1 MSNYEVIATGLEFP
15 EGPVVMPDGS
25 IILVEI
31 KRGTITRVD
40 PDNGSV
46 DVVARPG
53 GGPNGAAIGPDGAL
67 YVCNNG
73 GFEWGENRGLTIP
86 GLVADD
92 YSSGRIERIDL
103 ETGAVEVVYA
113 DVDGVPLKGPN
124 DLMFDSTGGF
134 WFTDHGKMRART
146 RDRGGL
152 YYGKADGSSVREIS
166 FPLDGP
172 NGVGLSPEED
182 RVYVAETHQGSILY
196 WELDGPG
203 ELAGS
208 PHGRFLAR
216 PAGRKLFDSLAMD
229 AEGNVSVATIQ
240 TGGISTF
247 TPDGEELDFFAVEDP
262 LCTNICFGGADMKTA
277 FITLSGTGHGPGW
290 SCRTRLWPHRHA
302 RQWGSCP
309 PLKVIM
315 SAIAD
320 SKPTHW

>member
-1 MSNYEVIATGLEFP
+1 MSNYEIIAAGLEFP

-25 IILVEI
+25 IVLVEI

-40 PDNGSV
+40 PDDGSV
-46 DVVARPG
+46 DVLAQPG

-73 GFEWGENRGLTIP
+73 GFEWGEARGLTIP

-152 YYGKADGSSVREIS
+152 YYGKADGSSVREIA

-172 NGVGLSPEED
+172 NGVGLSPQQD
-182 RVYVAETHQGSILY
+182 RVYVAETHQGSLLY

-216 PAGRKLFDSLAMD
+216 PAGRKLFDSLAID

-247 TPDGEELDFFAVEDP
+247 TPDGEELDFFAVDDP

-277 FITLSGTGHGPGW
+277 FITLSGTGKLIRADWPRPG
-290 SCRTRLWPHRHA
+290 LVLPY
-302 RQWGSCP
+302 
-309 PLKVIM
+309 
-315 SAIAD
+315 
-320 SKPTHW
+320 

>member
-73 GFEWGENRGLTIP
+73 GFEWGENRGLTVP

-103 ETGAVEVVYA
+103 ETGAVDVVYA

-277 FITLSGTGHGPGW
+277 FITLSGTGKLIRSDWPRPG
-290 SCRTRLWPHRHA
+290 LVLPY
-302 RQWGSCP
+302 
-309 PLKVIM
+309 
-315 SAIAD
+315 
-320 SKPTHW
+320 

>member
-1 MSNYEVIATGLEFP
+1 MSNYEIIAAGLEFP

-25 IILVEI
+25 IVLVEI

-40 PDNGSV
+40 PDDGSV
-46 DVVARPG
+46 DVVAQPG

-73 GFEWGENRGLTIP
+73 GFEWGEARGLTIP
-86 GLVADD
+86 GLVADN
-92 YSSGRIERIDL
+92 YSSGRIERVDL

-152 YYGKADGSSVREIS
+152 YYGKADGSSVREIA

-172 NGVGLSPEED
+172 NGVGLSPQQD
-182 RVYVAETHQGSILY
+182 RVYVAETHQGSLLY

-216 PAGRKLFDSLAMD
+216 PAGRKLFDSLAID

-247 TPDGEELDFFAVEDP
+247 TPDGEELEFFAVDDP

-277 FITLSGTGHGPGW
+277 FITLSGTGKLIRADWPRPG
-290 SCRTRLWPHRHA
+290 LVLPY
-302 RQWGSCP
+302 
-309 PLKVIM
+309 
-315 SAIAD
+315 
-320 SKPTHW
+320 

>member
-1 MSNYEVIATGLEFP
+1 MSNYEIIAAGLEFP

-25 IILVEI
+25 IVLVEI

-40 PDNGSV
+40 PDDGSV
-46 DVVARPG
+46 DVVAQPG

-73 GFEWGENRGLTIP
+73 GFEWGEARGLTIP

-152 YYGKADGSSVREIS
+152 YYGKADGSSVREIA

-172 NGVGLSPEED
+172 NGVGLSPQQD
-182 RVYVAETHQGSILY
+182 RVYVAETHQGSLLY
-196 WELDGPG
+196 WDLDGPG

-216 PAGRKLFDSLAMD
+216 PAGRKLFDSLAID

-247 TPDGEELDFFAVEDP
+247 TPDGEELEFFAVDDP
-262 LCTNICFGGADMKTA
+262 LCTNILFGGADMKTA
-277 FITLSGTGHGPGW
+277 FITLSGTGKLIRADWPRPG
-290 SCRTRLWPHRHA
+290 LVLPY
-302 RQWGSCP
+302 
-309 PLKVIM
+309 
-315 SAIAD
+315 
-320 SKPTHW
+320 

>member
-73 GFEWGENRGLTIP
+73 GFEWGENRGLTVP

-277 FITLSGTGHGPGW
+277 FITLSGTGKLIRSDWPRPG
-290 SCRTRLWPHRHA
+290 LVLPY
-302 RQWGSCP
+302 
-309 PLKVIM
+309 
-315 SAIAD
+315 
-320 SKPTHW
+320 

>member
-1 MSNYEVIATGLEFP
+1 MSNYEIIAAGLEFP

-25 IILVEI
+25 IVLVEI

-40 PDNGSV
+40 PDDGSV
-46 DVVARPG
+46 DVVAQPG

-73 GFEWGENRGLTIP
+73 GFEWGEARGLTIP

-92 YSSGRIERIDL
+92 YSSGRIERVDL

-152 YYGKADGSSVREIS
+152 YYGKADGSSVREIA

-172 NGVGLSPEED
+172 NGVGLSPQQD
-182 RVYVAETHQGSILY
+182 RVYVAETHQGSLLY

-216 PAGRKLFDSLAMD
+216 PAGRKLFDSLAID
-229 AEGNVSVATIQ
+229 AEGNVSMATIQ

-247 TPDGEELDFFAVEDP
+247 TPDGEELDFFAVDDP

-277 FITLSGTGHGPGW
+277 FITLSGTGKLIRADWPRPG
-290 SCRTRLWPHRHA
+290 LVLPY
-302 RQWGSCP
+302 
-309 PLKVIM
+309 
-315 SAIAD
+315 
-320 SKPTHW
+320 

>member
-1 MSNYEVIATGLEFP
+1 MSNYEIIAAGLEFP

-25 IILVEI
+25 IVLVEI

-40 PDNGSV
+40 PDDGSV
-46 DVVARPG
+46 DVLAQPG

-73 GFEWGENRGLTIP
+73 GFEWGEARGLTIP

-92 YSSGRIERIDL
+92 YSSGRIERVDL

-152 YYGKADGSSVREIS
+152 YYGKADGSSVREIA

-172 NGVGLSPEED
+172 NGVGLSPQQD

-216 PAGRKLFDSLAMD
+216 PAGRKLFDSLAID

-247 TPDGEELDFFAVEDP
+247 TPDGEELEFFAVDDP
-262 LCTNICFGGADMKTA
+262 LCTNICFGGVDMKTA
-277 FITLSGTGHGPGW
+277 FITLSGTGKLIRADWPRPG
-290 SCRTRLWPHRHA
+290 LVLPY
-302 RQWGSCP
+302 
-309 PLKVIM
+309 
-315 SAIAD
+315 
-320 SKPTHW
+320 

>member
-152 YYGKADGSSVREIS
+152 YYGKADGSSVREVS

-277 FITLSGTGHGPGW
+277 FITLSGSGKLIRSDWPRPG
-290 SCRTRLWPHRHA
+290 LVLPY
-302 RQWGSCP
+302 
-309 PLKVIM
+309 
-315 SAIAD
+315 
-320 SKPTHW
+320 

>member
-1 MSNYEVIATGLEFP
+1 MSNYEIIAAGLEFP

-25 IILVEI
+25 IVLVEI

-40 PDNGSV
+40 PDDGSV
-46 DVVARPG
+46 DVLAQPG

-73 GFEWGENRGLTIP
+73 GFEWGEARGLTIP

-92 YSSGRIERIDL
+92 YSSGRIERVDL

-152 YYGKADGSSVREIS
+152 YYGKADGSSVREIA

-172 NGVGLSPEED
+172 NGVGLSPQQD

-196 WELDGPG
+196 WELNGPG

-216 PAGRKLFDSLAMD
+216 PAGRKLFDSLAID

-247 TPDGEELDFFAVEDP
+247 TPDGEELEFFAVDDP

-277 FITLSGTGHGPGW
+277 FITLSGTGKLIRADWPRPG
-290 SCRTRLWPHRHA
+290 LVLPY
-302 RQWGSCP
+302 
-309 PLKVIM
+309 
-315 SAIAD
+315 
-320 SKPTHW
+320 

>member
-103 ETGAVEVVYA
+103 ETGAVDVVYA

-277 FITLSGTGHGPGW
+277 FITLSGTGKLIRSDWPRPG
-290 SCRTRLWPHRHA
+290 LVLPY
-302 RQWGSCP
+302 
-309 PLKVIM
+309 
-315 SAIAD
+315 
-320 SKPTHW
+320 

>member
-1 MSNYEVIATGLEFP
+1 MSNYEIIAAGLEFP

-25 IILVEI
+25 IVLVEI

-40 PDNGSV
+40 PDDGSV
-46 DVVARPG
+46 DVVAQPG

-73 GFEWGENRGLTIP
+73 GFEWGEARGLTIP
-86 GLVADD
+86 GLVADN
-92 YSSGRIERIDL
+92 YSSGRIERVDL

-152 YYGKADGSSVREIS
+152 YYGKADGSSVREIA

-172 NGVGLSPEED
+172 NGVGLSPQQD

-216 PAGRKLFDSLAMD
+216 PAGRKLFDSLAID

-247 TPDGEELDFFAVEDP
+247 TPDGEELEFFAVDDP

-277 FITLSGTGHGPGW
+277 FITLSGTGKLIRADWPRPG
-290 SCRTRLWPHRHA
+290 LVLPY
-302 RQWGSCP
+302 
-309 PLKVIM
+309 
-315 SAIAD
+315 
-320 SKPTHW
+320 

>member
-1 MSNYEVIATGLEFP
+1 MSNYEIIAAGLEFP
-15 EGPVVMPDGS
+15 ERPVVMPDGS
-25 IILVEI
+25 IVLVEI

-40 PDNGSV
+40 PDDGSV
-46 DVVARPG
+46 DVLAQPG

-73 GFEWGENRGLTIP
+73 GFEWGEARGLTIP
-86 GLVADD
+86 GLVADN
-92 YSSGRIERIDL
+92 YSSGRIERVDL
-103 ETGAVEVVYA
+103 EPGAVEVVYA
-113 DVDGVPLKGPN
+113 DVDGIPLKGPN

-152 YYGKADGSSVREIS
+152 YYGKADGSSVREIA

-172 NGVGLSPEED
+172 NGVGLSPQQD

-216 PAGRKLFDSLAMD
+216 PAGRKLFDSLAID

-247 TPDGEELDFFAVEDP
+247 TPDGEELDFFAVDDP

-277 FITLSGTGHGPGW
+277 FITLSGTGKLIRADWPRPG
-290 SCRTRLWPHRHA
+290 LVLPY
-302 RQWGSCP
+302 
-309 PLKVIM
+309 
-315 SAIAD
+315 
-320 SKPTHW
+320 

>member
-1 MSNYEVIATGLEFP
+1 MSNYEIIAAGLEFP

-40 PDNGSV
+40 PDDGSV
-46 DVVARPG
+46 DVVAQPG

-73 GFEWGENRGLTIP
+73 GFEWGEARGLTIP

-152 YYGKADGSSVREIS
+152 YYGKADGSSVREIA

-172 NGVGLSPEED
+172 NGVGLSPQQD

-216 PAGRKLFDSLAMD
+216 PAGRKLFDSLAID

-247 TPDGEELDFFAVEDP
+247 TPDGEELEFFAVDDP

-277 FITLSGTGHGPGW
+277 FITLSGTGKLIRADWPRPG
-290 SCRTRLWPHRHA
+290 LVLPY
-302 RQWGSCP
+302 
-309 PLKVIM
+309 
-315 SAIAD
+315 
-320 SKPTHW
+320 

>member
-1 MSNYEVIATGLEFP
+1 MSNYEIIAAGLEFP

-25 IILVEI
+25 IVLVEI

-40 PDNGSV
+40 PDDGSV
-46 DVVARPG
+46 DVVAQPG

-73 GFEWGENRGLTIP
+73 GFECGEARGLTIP

-152 YYGKADGSSVREIS
+152 YYGKADGSSVREIA

-172 NGVGLSPEED
+172 NGVGLSPQQD
-182 RVYVAETHQGSILY
+182 RVYVAETHQGSLLY

-216 PAGRKLFDSLAMD
+216 PAGRKLFDSLAID

-247 TPDGEELDFFAVEDP
+247 TPDGEELEFFAVDDP

-277 FITLSGTGHGPGW
+277 FITLSGTGKLIRADWPRPG
-290 SCRTRLWPHRHA
+290 LVLPY
-302 RQWGSCP
+302 
-309 PLKVIM
+309 
-315 SAIAD
+315 
-320 SKPTHW
+320 